1 MKAVRFALV
10 AVAAVLAFLALR
22 NRYDLTTSIIIV
34 AAAGLLVARLLARF
48 AARRRRAGERAAGH

>member
-1 MKAVRFALV
+1 MNLVRLAMLAV
-10 AVAAVLAFLALR
+10 VAALAFVSLR

-34 AAAGLLVARLLARF
+34 AAAGLLVARLFARF